1 MSMTMMRRF
10 LLAVALVAGFAA
22 GAGAQQPAP
31 AKPQGFPTA
40 EAAAAALT
48 AAVRSGDRAAI
59 AKLWGNDWR
68 DFVPLNEEEMQ
79 RRRNSFIA
87 AWDAGHKIIP
97 SGDSK
102 ATIEVGHAGWTLP
115 IPLVKDGAEWRFDI
129 AAGLKEIALRRIG
142 HNELSVVQTLLAIV
156 DAQYDYAALDPMKTG
171 APVFARRLL
180 SSAGSKDGLYWA
192 TSPGEP
198 QSPLGPAVARA
209 QVDGKSPDGH
219 YGYYFRLLYAQGPD
233 APGGARDYILNGRM
247 IGGFGAIAWPVRYG
261 VTGIMTFI
269 VGNNGVVYQRDL
281 GSDTAQKAGLIT
293 VFNPDKNWDKANL
306 APP

>member
-1 MSMTMMRRF
+1 MRMTMMRR
-10 LLAVALVAGFAA
+10 LALTFGLVLGLAA
-22 GAGAQQPAP
+22 GAANAQPGP
-31 AKPQGFPTA
+31 AKTQAFPTA
-40 EAAAAALT
+40 DAAADALT

-59 AKLWGNDWR
+59 ARLWGTDWR
-68 DFVPLNEEEMQ
+68 ELVPVSDEDME
-79 RRRNSFIA
+79 RRRNAFVQ
-87 AWDAGHKIIP
+87 AWDAGHKIVM
-97 SGDSK
+97 SGDGK
-102 ATIEVGHAGWTLP
+102 ATIEVGRAGWTLP

-142 HNELSVVQTLLAIV
+142 YNELSVVQTLLAIV

-171 APVFARRLL
+171 SPVFARRLL
-180 SSAGSKDGLYWA
+180 SSAGSRDGLYWEA
-192 TSPGEP
+192 RPGEP

-209 QVDGKSPDGH
+209 QVDGRSPDGH
-219 YGYYFRLLYAQGPD
+219 YGYYFRLLYAQGPE

-281 GSDTAQKAGLIT
+281 GLDTGQKAGLIT
-293 VFNPDKNWDKANL
+293 VFNPDKNWDKANM